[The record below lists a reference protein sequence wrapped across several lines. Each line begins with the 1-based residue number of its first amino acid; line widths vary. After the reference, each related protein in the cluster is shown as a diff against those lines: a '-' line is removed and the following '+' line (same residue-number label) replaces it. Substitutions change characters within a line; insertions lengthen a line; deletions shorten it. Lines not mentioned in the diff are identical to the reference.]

1 MKKGGLRSLHILID
15 DSDYY
20 ALKRVFPMWGE
31 ITFVFRTLVKWIIKN
46 PEEARQFIRERSE
59 NDEV

>member
-15 DSDYY
+15 EADFY

-31 ITFVFRTLVKWIIKN
+31 LTFVFRTLVKWMIKN
-46 PEEARQFIRERSE
+46 PDEARQFIRERS
-59 NDEV
+59 NDDEV